1 MKRLLLILNC
11 LVLPVAAI
19 AQPLPYAVASV
30 PTPVYNSPQA
40 AASSAPPPTD
50 HCGQV
55 RQLEWIAFAGTPF
68 TVVAEIILNR
78 QSVLEVTSP
87 SYRPPP
93 SVRLF
98 VAASGLEPRASLPPL
113 PIPAPRSAEELLQL
127 LRSAIGLPYV
137 WGGNLRQG
145 VQFGQTRHF
154 AGLDCSGLLYE
165 ATDGATPRNTADL
178 VSYGRAVPVAG
189 LTPAQLLKRLKP
201 LDLLVW
207 KGHVVIVADGEQ
219 AIESLLVCG
228 QAGNGGVRLTPLRQR
243 LREIMTTRQGVDS
256 WPKQHGKQHLFVV
269 RRWLPLA
276 D

>member
-1 MKRLLLILNC
+1 MKLLLLLLCC
-11 LVLPVAAI
+11 LLLPVAAV
-19 AQPLPYAVASV
+19 AHPLPYAVASA

-40 AASSAPPPTD
+40 AASNTPPPTD
-50 HCGQV
+50 RCGQV

-68 TVVAEIILNR
+68 TVVAETILNR

-93 SVRLF
+93 GVHLF
-98 VAASGLEPRASLPPL
+98 VAASGLKRRASLPPL
-113 PIPAPRSAEELLQL
+113 PTPAPLSAEELLQR

-145 VQFGQTRHF
+145 IPFGQMRF
-154 AGLDCSGLLYE
+154 FVGLDCSGLLYE

-178 VSYGRAVPVAG
+178 VSYGQAVPVAG
-189 LTPAQLLKRLKP
+189 LTLDQLLNRLEP
-201 LDLLVW
+201 LDLIVW
-207 KGHVVIVADGEQ
+207 KGHVVIVADKGQ
-219 AIESLLVCG
+219 AIESLLVCD
-228 QAGNGGVRLTPLRQR
+228 QVGNGGVRLTPLRQR

-256 WPKQHGKQHLFVV
+256 WPKQHGTQQLFVV